1 MNTLINPQAIKTEK
15 LADAF
20 QLFNELSENLSNSYQ
35 GLEKQIV
42 TLTEELA
49 AARSERVKTL
59 VEKEK
64 LADRLQQIIAALPA
78 AVIVL
83 NDSDQVVDCNEIAIE
98 YLGEP
103 LIGQNW
109 FDVVKNSLLAV
120 FDSPHERQLRN
131 GVRVAVTRNRLTN
144 KAGQVILLSDVSEVR
159 SLQDKLNQQK
169 HLSAMGEMVASMAHQ
184 VRTPL
189 STALLYASQMNK
201 PALTDSKRIKF
212 SNKILERLHFLE
224 RQVND
229 MLIFAKEGHLAM
241 ESFSLQ
247 QLMIRVSDNMHD
259 LMANNALTFQLKQ
272 DVQQDILMGNED
284 ALLGAL
290 MNLINNSVD
299 ATEGKG
305 SILMTVEQKDLAN
318 LQIQISDDGMG
329 INAAEKQ
336 RLFEPFYTTKSKG
349 TGLGLAVVD
358 SVIRAHSGSIKCKSE
373 KDEGTTFSILLPC
386 INQTMTTLSNNGHHK
401 MEKNYETV

>member
-1 MNTLINPQAIKTEK
+1 MNTLINPQTLKTDK
-15 LADAF
+15 LTDAF

-35 GLEKQIV
+35 GLEKQV
-42 TLTEELA
+42 ATLTEELT

-64 LADRLQQIIAALPA
+64 LADRLQQILAALPA

-83 NDSDQVVDCNEIAIE
+83 NGSDQVVDCNEIAIE
-98 YLGEP
+98 YLGEQ
-103 LIGQNW
+103 LINQNW
-109 FDVVKNSLLAV
+109 FDVVKQSLLTV

-131 GVRVAVTRNRLTN
+131 GTRVSVTRNRLTN
-144 KAGQVILLSDVSEVR
+144 ESGQIILLSDVSELR
-159 SLQDKLNQQK
+159 SLQDKLSQQK

-201 PALTDSKRIKF
+201 PTITDNNRVKF

-241 ESFSLQ
+241 QSFSMQ
-247 QLMIRVSDNMHD
+247 KLMTRISDNMHD
-259 LMANNALTFQLKQ
+259 LMIGNQLTFKLTQ
-272 DVQQDILMGNED
+272 DVDQDTLMGNED
-284 ALLGAL
+284 ALVGAL
-290 MNLINNSVD
+290 TNLLNNAADAIVD
-299 ATEGKG
+299 KG
-305 SILMTVEQKDLAN
+305 QIIMSVEQKDLTN
-318 LQIQISDDGMG
+318 LLIQIRDDGVG
-329 INAAEKQ
+329 INEDEKQ
-336 RLFEPFYTTKSKG
+336 RLFEPFYTTKIKG

-358 SVIRAHSGSIKCKSE
+358 SVIRAHNGSIQCESE
-373 KDEGTTFSILLPC
+373 KGVGTLFSILLPC
-386 INQTMTTLSNNGHHK
+386 INPNLTTLSKDGYHQMENNK
-401 MEKNYETV
+401 